1 MKPWKRIRRCYEKKA
16 LDCIEENITG
26 RQKRIDF
33 SITLLPAKKG
43 PFLDIGSADGLLLET
58 VGHNVRT
65 QRIEFHSNLRFC

>member
-1 MKPWKRIRRCYEKKA
+1 M
-16 LDCIEENITG
+16 TG

-33 SITLLPAKKG
+33 SITVLPAKKG
-43 PFLDIGSADGLLLET
+43 PFLDIGNADGLLLET